1 MSGVIPPLSLYV
13 FIAYRDSVTFTKVL
27 MAEQHFPF
35 TKGLMFKILAVE
47 FSASACPSNIRNGVK
62 KICGLNLEGAA

>member
-13 FIAYRDSVTFTKVL
+13 CMAYRDNVTFTEGL

-35 TKGLMFKILAVE
+35 TKGLRFKILAVE
-47 FSASACPSNIRNGVK
+47 FWPLHVRVISETV
-62 KICGLNLEGAA
+62 L